1 MTAMKEILAFLK
13 SLKKNNNKPWFDKH
27 RGEYQI
33 ARENF
38 IEIIKI
44 LIREISAFE
53 PGVTGMEP
61 GECIF
66 RINRDIRFSNDKR
79 PYKENFGAY
88 ISEGG
93 KKSIKAGY
101 YFHLQPGN
109 ESFCGGGIYLPSPDT
124 LKKIRQEIDYNPDP
138 LVSFMKSIS
147 YKRYFGE
154 LSGEQL
160 KRIPR
165 GYTEEHPQ
173 ADLLKFKS
181 YIVLREFSDAD
192 IISGK
197 IINEVMKTFKA
208 QKPFNDYL
216 NSAVQEQPN

>member
-1 MTAMKEILAFLK
+1 MATMKEILAFLK

-27 RGEYQI
+27 RGEYQT

-38 IEIIKI
+38 IEIIKL

-53 PGVTGMEP
+53 SGVTDLEP
-61 GECIF
+61 GDCIF
-66 RINRDIRFSNDKR
+66 RINRDIRFTNDKR

-93 KKSIKAGY
+93 KKSMKAGY

-109 ESFCGGGIYLPSPDT
+109 ESFCGGGIYLPTPDT
-124 LKKIRQEIDYNPDP
+124 LKKIRQEIDYNPGP
-138 LVSFMKSIS
+138 LVSIIKS
-147 YKRYFGE
+147 KNFKKYFGE
-154 LSGEQL
+154 IVSDQL
-160 KRIPR
+160 KRIPK
-165 GYTEEHPQ
+165 GYSEDHPF

-181 YIVLREFSDAD
+181 YVVLRDFSDKEVT
-192 IISGK
+192 GNK
-197 IINEVMKTFKA
+197 IIKEVIKTFRA

-216 NSAVQEQPN
+216 NAAVEEQ